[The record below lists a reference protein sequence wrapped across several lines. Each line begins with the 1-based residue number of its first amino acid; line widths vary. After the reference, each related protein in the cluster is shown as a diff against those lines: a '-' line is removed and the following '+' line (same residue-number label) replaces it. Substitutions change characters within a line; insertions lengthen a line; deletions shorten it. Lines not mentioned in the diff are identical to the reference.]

1 MRICIIGLGK
11 IGLPLAVQCA
21 SSGQGVIGVDISR
34 DVVDSVNSGIPPFSG
49 ELDLDN
55 KLSEVVAKGLL
66 EATTD
71 IGVAVKNSSVV
82 MVVVPLVVDRFSKPD
97 FTIIDKVTETVG
109 SALQKGTLVTYETT
123 LPVGTTRNRFTTK
136 LVELSG
142 LVVGEE
148 LFVVHSPERVFS
160 GRIFKDLRSYPK
172 LVGGVDDASTQ
183 KGVDFYSSVLEF
195 DKRPELSRP
204 NGVWTMDSAEAAE
217 LAKLAETTY
226 RNVNIGLANEF
237 AEFAESQEID
247 IYQVIEA
254 SNSQPFSYIHQPG
267 IAVGGHCI
275 PVYPKFYLSTA
286 PNSKIPLTAIEV
298 NENVAER
305 AVEKI
310 RNRIDSLKGL
320 RAVILGA
327 SYRGGVKETSFSG
340 VYRIS
345 DALEKNEANV
355 LVHDPLFENKELSNL
370 GFKPYNF
377 GEICDIAILQ
387 AEHNQYLKITPED
400 MPGIKLMYDG
410 RNFLNSDNWESI
422 DFLRIGGF
430 TESK

>member
-97 FTIIDKVTETVG
+97 FTIIDKVTESVG

-327 SYRGGVKETSFSG
+327 YYRGGVKKTSYSG

-410 RNFLNSDNWESI
+410 RNFLNSGNWESI

>member
-97 FTIIDKVTETVG
+97 FTIIDKVTESVG

-327 SYRGGVKETSFSG
+327 SYRGGVKETSYSG

-410 RNFLNSDNWESI
+410 RNFLNSGNWESI

>member
-1 MRICIIGLGK
+1 MCICIVGLGK
-11 IGLPLAVQCA
+11 IGLPLAVQSA
-21 SSGQGVIGVDISR
+21 SSGRDVIGVDISR
-34 DVVDSVNSGIPPFSG
+34 DVVDSVNSGISPFSG
-49 ELDLDN
+49 ELDLEK

-66 EATTD
+66 KATTD
-71 IGVAVKNSSVV
+71 ISAAVKNSSVI
-82 MVVVPLVVDRFSKPD
+82 MVVVPLVVDQSSKPD
-97 FTIIDKVTETVG
+97 FAIIDDVTESIG
-109 SALQKGTLVTYETT
+109 SALQKDTLVTYETT
-123 LPVGTTRNRFTTK
+123 LPVGTTRNRFTSK

-142 LVVGEE
+142 LVLGKD

-172 LVGGVDDASTQ
+172 LVGGVDDASLQ
-183 KGVDFYSSVLEF
+183 KGVDFYTSILEF
-195 DKRPELSRP
+195 DNRPELSRP
-204 NGVWTMDSAEAAE
+204 NGVWAMDSAEAAE
-217 LAKLAETTY
+217 FTKLAETTY

-237 AEFAESQEID
+237 AEFAEDQEID

-298 NENVAER
+298 NESVAER
-305 AVEKI
+305 VVEKI
-310 RNRIDSLKGL
+310 RKRIGSLEGL

-327 SYRGGVKETSFSG
+327 SYRGGVKEISFSG

-345 DALEKNEANV
+345 NALEKDGANV
-355 LVHDPLFENKELSNL
+355 FVHDPLFENEELSHL
-370 GFKPYNF
+370 GFEPYSF
-377 GEICDIAILQ
+377 GETCDIAILQ
-387 AEHNQYLKITPED
+387 ADHSQYLKITPED

-410 RNFLNSDNWESI
+410 RNFLDSDNWESV
-422 DFLRIGGF
+422 DFLKIGGF